1 MDTFEL
7 FNNGKLVL
15 PEKEAGFAEI
25 EWSKHPTFEG
35 VELKHIITSERT
47 DGRPLLIGLSGYIS
61 FASPNDTSTQR
72 V

>member
-25 EWSKHPTFEG
+25 EWSKHPALEG
-35 VELKHIITSERT
+35 VELKHIITAKDT
-47 DGRPLLIGLSGYIS
+47 DRRYFPYGFL
-61 FASPNDTSTQR
+61 
-72 V
+72 

>member
-25 EWSKHPTFEG
+25 EWSKHPTFKG
-35 VELKHIITSERT
+35 VELKQIIT
-47 DGRPLLIGLSGYIS
+47 
-61 FASPNDTSTQR
+61 A
-72 V
+72 

>member
-7 FNNGKLVL
+7 FNNGKLAL

-25 EWSKHPTFEG
+25 EWSKHPTFKG
-35 VELKHIITSERT
+35 AWLKHILWLPRKDLFLYHMTVT
-47 DGRPLLIGLSGYIS
+47 CLML
-61 FASPNDTSTQR
+61 